1 MNIVYSI
8 TFIRAKVENNSSA
21 SSSIIGN
28 HTREYNTTAKVYY
41 SYIFYDVKGK
51 KQSQKKICVYIY
63 VYVCVC
69 IYGVIPFWGSVI
81 PFLSG
86 WQISKT
92 KQKSHQ
98 INFYRE
104 LLTQNQDGNYF
115 QRGKTGIKSKRCLH
129 GISSNTDNVL
139 FIQLDTMHT
148 HVFLH

>member
-8 TFIRAKVENNSSA
+8 TFIRAKAENNSSA

-51 KQSQKKICVYIY
+51 KKSQKNNMCVYICICLC
-63 VYVCVC
+63 VYIWCNS
-69 IYGVIPFWGSVI
+69 IFWACNSIFIWVT
-81 PFLSG
+81 
-86 WQISKT
+86 SKT
-92 KQKSHQ
+92 KQKRHQ

-104 LLTQNQDGNYF
+104 LLTQNRDGNYF

-129 GISSNTDNVL
+129 GISNNTDNVL